1 MRVVVL
7 SEGLGADW
15 LAESVA
21 RDGLANLM
29 LLPFQPYDALPSVLA
44 SADVVLT
51 ILEPKAGIFSV
62 PSKVLT
68 YHCAGRPLL
77 AAVPHENLA
86 ARIIER
92 NGSGIVVSP
101 TDPNGFVQAAE
112 TLLADDELRRR
123 MSAAARR
130 YAEQTFDIA
139 RIGDAFESILGRLR

>member
-1 MRVVVL
+1 
-7 SEGLGADW
+7 
-15 LAESVA
+15 
-21 RDGLANLM
+21 M

-51 ILEPKAGIFSV
+51 ILEPNAGIFFQV
-62 PSKVLT
+62 PSKVVT

-92 NGSGIVVSP
+92 TLRIVVSP

-112 TLLADDELRRR
+112 TLLADEQLRRR
-123 MSAAARR
+123 MGSGQAIRR
-130 YAEQTFDIA
+130 TDVRHRAH
-139 RIGDAFESILGRLR
+139 R